1 MLKTI
6 AQFPFISNLQAN
18 AVGVLRFSA
27 FAGHVILRKIFT
39 DQAELS
45 SVPKKSRVFG
55 KRKFFWQKIY
65 FY

>member
-6 AQFPFISNLQAN
+6 AQFPFISNLRAN

-27 FAGHVILRKIFT
+27 SAGHVILRKILQT
-39 DQAELS
+39 KRNS

-65 FY
+65 FH

>member
-6 AQFPFISNLQAN
+6 AQFPFISNLRAN

-27 FAGHVILRKIFT
+27 SAGHVILRKIFT
-39 DQAELS
+39 DQAELLS
-45 SVPKKSRVFG
+45 SEEIKSFWEKKV
-55 KRKFFWQKIY
+55 FWQKID